1 LQEVQYNETN
11 SPKFKMSVKEDERG
25 FTKAEMQVMDP
36 RQANYQETVNLVE
49 RNAAPGGFQLVC
61 PEESGKIRS
70 QFDLVELAGEI
81 QTADKFTR
89 ATAGSKLSVIA
100 EQVRFLQ
107 KQAKKIL
114 DQAQKDKEIN
124 HMACNFKRIPG
135 KMYYIYQTNRKNLP
149 QMEEKYTRPSGK
161 NYMSMISPEEWGK
174 DCPPFVAAYK
184 LEYDMTWT
192 PQENVEAKENE
203 NAIIDKILTKQ
214 SHLAISFS

>member
-1 LQEVQYNETN
+1 MPV
-11 SPKFKMSVKEDERG
+11 FEDERG
-25 FTKAEMQVMDP
+25 FTKTEMQVMDP
-36 RQANYQETVNLVE
+36 RTANFQETVNLVE
-49 RNAAPGGFQLVC
+49 RNTAPGGFQLVC

-107 KQAKKIL
+107 EQATKIL
-114 DQAQKDKEIN
+114 EQAQRDKEIN

-135 KMYYIYQTNRKNLP
+135 KMYYIYKRPNRTTTKELP
-149 QMEEKYTRPSGK
+149 GRERYAGAALK

-174 DCPPFVAAYK
+174 DCPEFVAAYK
-184 LEYDMTWT
+184 LEHDMSWT
-192 PQENVEAKENE
+192 PQANVTAKEDE
-203 NAIIDKILTKQ
+203 NAIIDKILRNQ
-214 SHLAISFS
+214 SQLAISFN

>member
-1 LQEVQYNETN
+1 MGENKKISMPVIQ
-11 SPKFKMSVKEDERG
+11 DERG
-25 FTKAEMQVMDP
+25 FTKTDMQVMDP
-36 RQANYQETVNLVE
+36 RTANFQETVNLVE
-49 RNAAPGGFQLVC
+49 RNTAPGGHQLVC

-107 KQAKKIL
+107 EQARKIL
-114 DQAQKDKEIN
+114 EDAQRDKEIN

-135 KMYYIYQTNRKNLP
+135 KLYFIYKRAN
-149 QMEEKYTRPSGK
+149 GK

-174 DCPPFVAAYK
+174 DCPEFIAAYK
-184 LEYDMTWT
+184 LEHDMSWT
-192 PQENVEAKENE
+192 PFENIEKKEDE
-203 NAIIDKILTKQ
+203 NAIIDKILRTQQ
-214 SHLAISFS
+214 SQLAISFN